1 MTQQLRAA
9 GALSAATCALIVL
22 GLPLMI
28 LLLLDPSS
36 QAACGGSPTGPG
48 PASVPGIP
56 TNLLPIF
63 EGAAQQFQ
71 LGNDG
76 WAYLAALNNAESTFG
91 TNNAPGTGVLSGSNS
106 AGAAGPMQIGIG
118 GAATD
123 NWDTIV
129 AEIPAGLPGG
139 TRPPSV
145 YNETDAVYAA
155 AALLKK
161 WGAPGNWQA
170 ALVAWNNYPPEIAQ
184 VTQLVAQYTNTAQQ
198 QSATTAIASTSTTT
212 VPAGGFSGC
221 VPVSG
226 PSTPGAVAKV
236 LPNGLA
242 EIPQQAPP
250 AVQEMIAA
258 GNQIIG
264 YPYSYGGGHSP
275 SSMRVPP
282 GPNADPG
289 AQKNGGPGY
298 DCSSS
303 VSFVLWGG
311 GLGQS
316 LLGGQVDD
324 SSTLIG
330 VGQSGTGQWVTIYAG
345 TSGRQGHTFIE
356 VAGIVLDTV
365 HGSSTTPAGTGPRW
379 QPASEVAN
387 ELASGSFVTR
397 HPPGL

>member
-9 GALSAATCALIVL
+9 ATIGTAAAALFVI

-28 LLLLDPSS
+28 LLALDPASASS
-36 QAACGGSPTGPG
+36 CSGTPTGPG
-48 PASVPGIP
+48 PSSVPGIP
-56 TNLLPIF
+56 QNLLPIF
-63 EGAAQQFQ
+63 EGASQQFQ

-91 TNNAPGTGVLSGSNS
+91 TNNGPGTGVLSGSNS

-129 AEIPAGLPGG
+129 SAIPSNLPGG
-139 TRPPSV
+139 AQPPSV
-145 YNETDAVYAA
+145 YNEVDAVYGA

-161 WGAPGNWQA
+161 WGAPGDWQA

-184 VTQLVAQYTNTAQQ
+184 VTQLVAQYTQTGQGNGGAP
-198 QSATTAIASTSTTT
+198 ASTTT
-212 VPAGGFSGC
+212 TTAPIPGGGQGC

-226 PSTPGAVAKV
+226 PTTPGAVGKV

-242 EIPQQAPP
+242 AIPQGAPP

-258 GNQIIG
+258 GNEIIH
-264 YPYSYGGGHSP
+264 YPYSYGGGHTP
-275 SSMRVPP
+275 ASMRVPP
-282 GPNADPG
+282 GPGADPG
-289 AQKNGGPGY
+289 AQENGGPGY
-298 DCSSS
+298 DCSSA
-303 VSFVLWGG
+303 VSFVLWGA

-316 LLGGQVDD
+316 LLQGQVPT
-324 SSTLIG
+324 SWTLENEG
-330 VGQSGTGQWVTIYAG
+330 LPGRGQWVTIYAG
-345 TSGRQGHTFIE
+345 TSAGQGHTFIE

-365 HGSSTTPAGTGPRW
+365 HGAPTTPTGTGPRW
-379 QPASEVAN
+379 QPASEIAY
-387 ELASGSFVTR
+387 ELASSSFVTR
-397 HPPGL
+397 HPQGL

>member
-1 MTQQLRAA
+1 MTGQLRAA
-9 GALSAATCALIVL
+9 GALSAAIAALIVL
-22 GLPLMI
+22 GLPLTI
-28 LLLLDPSS
+28 LLLLDPASS
-36 QAACGGSPTGPG
+36 AACGGSPTGPG

-63 EGAAQQFQ
+63 EGAAQQFG

-91 TNNAPGTGVLSGSNS
+91 TDNGPDTGVLSGSNS

-129 AEIPAGLPGG
+129 AQIPAGVAGG
-139 TRPPSV
+139 AQPPSV
-145 YNETDAVYAA
+145 YNEPDAVYGA
-155 AALLKK
+155 AALLQK
-161 WGAPGNWQA
+161 WGAPGDWQA
-170 ALVAWNNYPPEIAQ
+170 ALVAWNDYPPEIAQ
-184 VTQLVAQYTNTAQQ
+184 VTQLVAQYTTTNQVQAGATAV
-198 QSATTAIASTSTTT
+198 ASTSTTS
-212 VPAGGFSGC
+212 VPPGGQGC

-226 PSTPGAVAKV
+226 PSTPGAVARV

-242 EIPQQAPP
+242 AIPQGAPA

-258 GNQIIG
+258 GNQIIS

-275 SSMRVPP
+275 ASMRIPP

-289 AQKNGGPGY
+289 SQENGGPGY

-303 VSFVLWGG
+303 VSFLLWGA

-316 LLGGQVDD
+316 LLGGQVPT
-324 SSTLIG
+324 SWTLETAG
-330 VGQSGTGQWVTIYAG
+330 LPGAGQWVTIYAG
-345 TSGRQGHTFIE
+345 TSAGQGHTFIE

-365 HGSSTTPAGTGPRW
+365 HGTATTPGGTGPRW
-379 QPASEVAN
+379 QPASEVAY
-387 ELASGSFVTR
+387 ELATGSFVTR
-397 HPPGL
+397 HPQEL

>member
-1 MTQQLRAA
+1 MTQQLRAV
-9 GALSAATCALIVL
+9 GALSAAIAALMVL
-22 GLPLMI
+22 GLPLAI
-28 LLLLDPSS
+28 LLLLDPSA
-36 QAACGGSPTGPG
+36 QAACGSSPTGPG

-63 EGAAQQFQ
+63 EGAGQQFQ
-71 LGNDG
+71 LGNNG
-76 WAYLAALNNAESTFG
+76 WAYLAALNYAESTFG
-91 TNNAPGTGVLSGSNS
+91 TSQLPGVHSGSNS

-118 GAATD
+118 GADTE
-123 NWDTIV
+123 DTIG
-129 AEIPAGLPGG
+129 AEIPAGLAGG
-139 TRPPSV
+139 AQPPSV
-145 YNETDAVYAA
+145 YNETDAVYAG

-184 VTQLVAQYTNTAQQ
+184 VTQLVAQYTNTTHGQGGAP
-198 QSATTAIASTSTTT
+198 AAGATSTTP
-212 VPAGGFSGC
+212 VPAGGQGC

-226 PSTPGAVAKV
+226 PSTPGAVARV

-242 EIPQQAPP
+242 AIPQGAPP

-264 YPYSYGGGHSP
+264 YPYSYAGGHSP
-275 SSMRVPP
+275 ASMKVTP

-289 AQKNGGPGY
+289 AQENGGPGY
-298 DCSSS
+298 DCSSA

-324 SSTLIG
+324 SWTLENAG
-330 VGQSGTGQWVTIYAG
+330 VPGPGQWVTIYAG
-345 TSGRQGHTFIE
+345 KTNRQE
-356 VAGIVLDTV
+356 
-365 HGSSTTPAGTGPRW
+365 
-379 QPASEVAN
+379 
-387 ELASGSFVTR
+387 
-397 HPPGL
+397 

>member
-9 GALSAATCALIVL
+9 GALTAAIAALMVL

-36 QAACGGSPTGPG
+36 QTACSGTPTGPG
-48 PASVPGIP
+48 PTSVPGIP

-63 EGAAQQFQ
+63 EGAAKQFQ
-71 LGNDG
+71 LGNNG

-91 TNNAPGTGVLSGSNS
+91 TNNGPGTGVLSGSNS

-118 GAATD
+118 GGATD

-129 AEIPAGLPGG
+129 AQIPTGLPGG
-139 TRPPSV
+139 AQPPSV
-145 YNETDAVYAA
+145 YNETDALYGA

-161 WGAPGNWQA
+161 WGAPANWQA

-184 VTQLVAQYTNTAQQ
+184 VTQLVAQYTNTGQGKTG
-198 QSATTAIASTSTTT
+198 ATPVTTTSTSP
-212 VPAGGFSGC
+212 VPAGGQGC

-226 PSTPGAVAKV
+226 PTTPGAVARV
-236 LPNGLA
+236 LRNGLA
-242 EIPQQAPP
+242 EIPQGAPP
-250 AVQEMIAA
+250 TVQEMIAA
-258 GNQIIG
+258 GNQIIN

-275 SSMRVPP
+275 LSMKVPP

-289 AQKNGGPGY
+289 QQENGGPGY
-298 DCSSS
+298 DCSSA
-303 VSFVLWGG
+303 VSFVLWGA

-324 SSTLIG
+324 SWTLQN
-330 VGQSGTGQWVTIYAG
+330 VGLPGAGQWVTIYAG
-345 TSGRQGHTFIE
+345 TSGGQGHTFIE

-365 HGSSTTPAGTGPRW
+365 HGTPTTPGGSGPRW
-379 QPASEVAN
+379 QPASEIAY
-387 ELASGSFVTR
+387 ELTNGSFVTR
-397 HPPGL
+397 HPQGL